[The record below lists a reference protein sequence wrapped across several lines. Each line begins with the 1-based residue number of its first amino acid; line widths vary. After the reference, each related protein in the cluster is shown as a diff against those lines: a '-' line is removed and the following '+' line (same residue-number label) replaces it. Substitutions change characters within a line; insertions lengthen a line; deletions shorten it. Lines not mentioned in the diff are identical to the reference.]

1 MLTIKA
7 LCVYFRPYKEAGY
20 LGNDDIYYAIYL
32 RERTSQ
38 NLVGQ
43 VCRKLAIDATRVKEI
58 VYLSSE
64 KVVGAMNDQVV
75 RGLSNEQSFDV
86 ESVVA
91 SHDSQGDLDTIESLQ
106 MRIHL

>member
-32 RERTSQ
+32 KERTTE
-38 NLVGQ
+38 NLVRQ
-43 VCRKLAIDATRVKEI
+43 VCHKLAIDETRVKEM
-58 VYLSSE
+58 VYLSFD

-75 RGLSNEQSFDV
+75 QGLSNEQPFDV
-86 ESVVA
+86 ELVAA
-91 SHDSQGDLDTIESLQ
+91 SHDCQGDLDTIESLK

>member
-32 RERTSQ
+32 RERSAE
-38 NLVGQ
+38 NLVRQ
-43 VCRKLAIDATRVKEI
+43 ICHKLAIDETRVKEI
-58 VYLSSE
+58 VYLSFDN
-64 KVVGAMNDQVV
+64 VVGVNDQLVWE
-75 RGLSNEQSFDV
+75 LSNEQPFDV
-86 ESVVA
+86 ELVPV

-106 MRIHL
+106 MRLHL